1 MGSCEEAFRL
11 LRKTSTD
18 RNQKIRDLA
27 RTLVDGVGIC
37 HKSQHSRKARVDVI
51 H

>member
-11 LRKTSTD
+11 LRKASTD

-27 RTLVDGVGIC
+27 
-37 HKSQHSRKARVDVI
+37 
-51 H
+51 

>member
-27 RTLVDGVGIC
+27 
-37 HKSQHSRKARVDVI
+37 
-51 H
+51 